1 MLRTLTLLLLVASG
15 APAVAQSLPAR
26 SLQAG
31 MADLRL
37 ATAVR
42 LALVADLRTR
52 TLDVEVA
59 ARDGVVTVTGIND
72 EAYQSVAAQVARANP
87 RVRGLQGLGAAGLN
101 AAPPEAR
108 SAGATA
114 EGAAGDVA
122 APAPVQISEQP
133 RTHTVRRGDTLYG
146 IAREYN
152 TTLDELVRINGL
164 RSTDIR
170 IGQRVRVR

>member
-42 LALVADLRTR
+42 LALVADPRTR

-101 AAPPEAR
+101 AARPEV
-108 SAGATA
+108 
-114 EGAAGDVA
+114 AAGDVA
-122 APAPVQISEQP
+122 APVPVQIPEQP